1 MKTYV
6 VWLNSKNAQIFR
18 LDPAGVDKLT
28 VTKKV
33 KESRHPQYVEDK
45 DLGSSEFYRDVTTN
59 LKEADQ
65 ILLIGPGLAKNHFQT
80 YLTTH
85 QTHTLAKKVV
95 GLEKFESDKHKSDK
109 QLLARAHKFFRAY
122 DLFHNP
128 I

>member
-1 MKTYV
+1 MKTFV
-6 VWLNSKNAQIFR
+6 VWLNSKNAQVFS
-18 LDPAGVDKLT
+18 LDPSGVQKSTVNKKLR
-28 VTKKV
+28 
-33 KESRHPQYVEDK
+33 ESRHPQHVEDK
-45 DLGSSEFYRDVTTN
+45 DLGSAEFYRDVAVT

-95 GLEKFESDKHKSDK
+95 GLEKFESDEHKSDK
-109 QLLARAHKFFRAY
+109 QMLARAHKFFRAY